1 MKLAALLLFIGVAII
16 CYAASIPPYT
26 DEKLFMER
34 YMALSVGQSE
44 EYWKLRDE
52 MLTAK
57 FRFQDYG
64 GTFIAV
70 AVGLLLVSRR
80 GWRGLNAPK
89 SRSALVLLAL
99 AAPVLTIGAYVYD
112 LSLGFV
118 RGEFPHWADSMSIPL
133 MGTPV
138 LLAILLAWS
147 AAHLAFLR
155 GVYRPMPLYVAISR
169 KANWWLLFV
178 AALSQMMFGLF
189 RKKKSVD
196 ECMVEAHVETHA
208 IFTELTIIETL
219 AYMHRLVLEGQAWK
233 KPPTSLR
240 ACLR

>member
-1 MKLAALLLFIGVAII
+1 MKLAALLLLIGVAII
-16 CYAASIPPYT
+16 GYAASIPPYT

-34 YMALSVGQSE
+34 YMALSVGQSK

-52 MLTAK
+52 MLTVK
-57 FRFQDYG
+57 FQLQDYG
-64 GTFIAV
+64 GTFIAA
-70 AVGLLLVSRR
+70 AVGFLLVSRR

-89 SRSALVLLAL
+89 ARSALVLLAL

-138 LLAILLAWS
+138 LFAILLAWS
-147 AAHLAFLR
+147 AGHLAFLR
-155 GVYRPMPLYVAISR
+155 GVYCPMPLYVAISR

-178 AALSQMMFGLF
+178 AALTAMLVALCTVTGVYWYAIAGVSWLIFYLSLAAVRSDPHDAEPCGQPDL
-189 RKKKSVD
+189 
-196 ECMVEAHVETHA
+196 AHKA
-208 IFTELTIIETL
+208 
-219 AYMHRLVLEGQAWK
+219 AQGRL
-233 KPPTSLR
+233 P
-240 ACLR
+240 